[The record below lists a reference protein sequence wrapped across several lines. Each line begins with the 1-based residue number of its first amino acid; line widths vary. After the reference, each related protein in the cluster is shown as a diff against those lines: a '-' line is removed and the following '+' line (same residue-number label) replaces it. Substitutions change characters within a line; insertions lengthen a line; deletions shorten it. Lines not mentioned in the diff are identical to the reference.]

1 LLSSG
6 VFGNFIKMRLS
17 SARVTW
23 IEKRGNGMPRHKSL
37 PNFASYE
44 QASEWLDTHSTA
56 DLYAKPVKFTV
67 SPALQVVIV
76 DSQDNPVERI
86 SLKKQMSRQ
95 IRQIAK
101 RDGISPQRLVEAW
114 LRQKI
119 QEQLRLS
126 D

>member
-1 LLSSG
+1 MS
-6 VFGNFIKMRLS
+6 
-17 SARVTW
+17 
-23 IEKRGNGMPRHKSL
+23 KRKSL

-44 QASEWLDTHSTA
+44 DASEWLDTHSTA

-67 SPALQVVIV
+67 SPNLQVVVV
-76 DSQDNPVERI
+76 DSHDNLVERI

-101 RDGISPQRLVEAW
+101 RDGISPQRLVELW

-119 QEQLRLS
+119 QEQLFLP